1 MKDLVQG
8 GKGNDFIV
16 LATSTLDFAGSTI
29 RGGQGN
35 DSISFAAADA
45 ATKLFYTTGLIAAG
59 AGDDTINL
67 AATIASTTAGM
78 NGVTVEGGA
87 GADSLTL
94 SGVNVA
100 GSATFLYSSLS
111 DSTSASMDTIT
122 LAASA
127 SLGSAAAIGSAAV
140 NKLSETV
147 ILANGSGNSSV
158 SGVTAQSGLVVFSSV
173 DEDLDARISKLDAA
187 FTTTGTVAVFST
199 NGTDQYIF
207 VQGGATDGVIRITD
221 SALLSAGV
229 DFGRSGTIHASGTT
243 VGF

>member
-1 MKDLVQG
+1 M
-8 GKGNDFIV
+8 
-16 LATSTLDFAGSTI
+16 
-29 RGGQGN
+29 
-35 DSISFAAADA
+35 
-45 ATKLFYTTGLIAAG
+45 
-59 AGDDTINL
+59 
-67 AATIASTTAGM
+67 
-78 NGVTVEGGA
+78 
-87 GADSLTL
+87 TL
-94 SGVNVA
+94 SGVQVA

-140 NKLSETV
+140 NFKLSETV

-158 SGVTAQSGLVVFSSV
+158 SDVTAQSGLVVFSSV
-173 DEDLDARISKLDAA
+173 DEDPDARISKLDAA

-243 VGF
+243 FGF